1 MKDVNKVLS
10 NIIKEKDGFWF
21 GEAINVKQANL
32 DVVIPI
38 IRDKKG
44 KRKYNLLAEARDI
57 EIRDTGK
64 IDNVYVKNNED
75 KPLLI
80 TKGDIFQGK
89 TQERAAVHTYII
101 EPGKGCNIH
110 VNCVHHS
117 RGISSNAPMTYA
129 GKAPYYVD
137 FSNQGKTWA
146 SIMSCGKVGETTT
159 QADYWAGTTW
169 YTQDEIKPDNSAGPA
184 PAMAGNEF
192 TSGGII
198 QDRNLFSQAVFTSQ
212 QQAGDVRVGYYSTLG
227 TPGGVSHSKGSDDLV
242 SQLQDKKKKM
252 ENVLKMIPRKENQV
266 GVIFID
272 NRKIRAL
279 EAYDLESAWAFIQED
294 VISKE
299 GSDFIEDPEVDL
311 FDFVPHRL
319 RAYLDKK
326 LDGFEIKTLW
336 EEGNYKVVE
345 LRNKEMIGE
354 MALIGDDFIHLTLVR
369 M

>member
-1 MKDVNKVLS
+1 MKDAIQVLS
-10 NIIKEKDGFWF
+10 SIINEKDGFSF

-32 DVVIPI
+32 DVIVPI
-38 IRDKKG
+38 IRNKRG

-117 RGISSNAPMTYA
+117 RGISSNAPMAYA

-137 FSNQGKTWA
+137 FSNQGKTWE
-146 SIMSCGKVGETTT
+146 SIRSCGKIDNISQPQMWPRTT
-159 QADYWAGTTW
+159 Y
-169 YTQDEIKPDNSAGPA
+169 YTQDATPPDTLGDPA
-184 PAMAGNEF
+184 PIVEGNEGISGRGERIEASAFSTF
-192 TSGGII
+192 TTRQPFG
-198 QDRNLFSQAVFTSQ
+198 NAN
-212 QQAGDVRVGYYSTLG
+212 VGYYTSAG
-227 TPGGVSHSKGSDDLV
+227 IQGGVHSKGSDDLV
-242 SQLQDKKKKM
+242 NQLQEKKKKM
-252 ENVLKMIPRKENQV
+252 QNVLKMIPRKENQV

-311 FDFVPHRL
+311 FDFVPDRL
-319 RAYLDKK
+319 KKYLDKK
-326 LDGFEIKTLW
+326 LTGFEYKTLW
-336 EEGNYKVVE
+336 EQDEYKVIE

-354 MALIGDDFIHLTLVR
+354 MAIIGNDFIYLSIVR
-369 M
+369 I